1 MLYRPGF
8 SLQGSRAAMA
18 DSMRSTVSRQLEW
31 NPPTWASPA
40 HSKQGTSMLDTFTQ
54 QLPGTRFDL
63 DRPQTAPAAHYSGY
77 PPGVH
82 VAPSPGMLTQPPA
95 YPGMPMMAAMQTTPG
110 MPPVVG
116 YIIPYEQNI
125 FQQLQGD
132 RASDGGSSQGS
143 RRTRKARELALAEAA
158 RAMESDPEY
167 SSEYDDEGLDYPPP
181 DMPAASRRRPVTAP
195 SGARFRTSSF
205 IDQGYGYDNQPPHTG
220 YRPPPPRSPYP
231 PEEYGDYGQY
241 PSAAPQGGYPPRA
254 FRSSQEYA
262 HADLMIDEAIVA
274 GLESSDRSK
283 GRRSN
288 KWRTSQDL
296 PPGQI
301 SVMADG
307 SPHRRTTPYG
317 LLQELQSFMGSRRDA
332 FLNHWM
338 MAAADA
344 GNRGRSMGY
353 LGSEPQI
360 QKVRSCLALDL
371 AYGRVVLELPE
382 PSGIPF

>member
-1 MLYRPGF
+1 MAS
-8 SLQGSRAAMA
+8 SL
-18 DSMRSTVSRQLEW
+18 
-31 NPPTWASPA
+31 
-40 HSKQGTSMLDTFTQ
+40 
-54 QLPGTRFDL
+54 
-63 DRPQTAPAAHYSGY
+63 
-77 PPGVH
+77 
-82 VAPSPGMLTQPPA
+82 GMLTQPQTA

-125 FQQLQGD
+125 FQQLQGE

-158 RAMESDPEY
+158 MAMESDPEY
-167 SSEYDDEGLDYPPP
+167 SSEYDEEDYPPP
-181 DMPAASRRRPVTAP
+181 AMPAPGRRPVTAP
-195 SGARFRTSSF
+195 AGARFRTSSTY
-205 IDQGYGYDNQPPHTG
+205 DQGGYGYDNQPSHAG
-220 YRPPPPRSPYP
+220 YRPPPSPHGAPPRSPSHP
-231 PEEYGDYGQY
+231 HEGYGEYGQY

-254 FRSSQEYA
+254 SRSSQEYA

-274 GLESSDRSK
+274 GLESSDGHK
-283 GRRSN
+283 GRRSS

-307 SPHRRTTPYG
+307 SPYRRTTPYG

-344 GNRGRSMGY
+344 GNRGRAVGY
-353 LGSEPQI
+353 LGSQPQI
-360 QKVRSCLALDL
+360 QKVRSRLGPCIWTDVLDRAL
-371 AYGRVVLELPE
+371 
-382 PSGIPF
+382 